1 MTSNNIAKVGDAFLI
16 YSPIILPCIL
26 TSLSFVFQ
34 NFNGLV
40 YLMFLIAVSLFRNWL
55 ASVTI
60 GEGVAEGDVECF
72 AGNDMEY
79 TKYENK
85 GFSIFVL
92 AFSFFYVCYP
102 MFVINDINYSIMSA
116 LLVYLIMN
124 IIRRANCMTSTHMY
138 SNVLGGSLLG
148 IAIPALLHLGNGTN
162 YLFFNEISSSKE
174 MCNIN
179 NKKTF
184 KCKVYK
190 NGELVGT
197 KTA

>member
-1 MTSNNIAKVGDAFLI
+1 
-16 YSPIILPCIL
+16 
-26 TSLSFVFQ
+26 
-34 NFNGLV
+34 
-40 YLMFLIAVSLFRNWL
+40 
-55 ASVTI
+55 
-60 GEGVAEGDVECF
+60 
-72 AGNDMEY
+72 
-79 TKYENK
+79 
-85 GFSIFVL
+85 
-92 AFSFFYVCYP
+92 
-102 MFVINDINYSIMSA
+102 MSA